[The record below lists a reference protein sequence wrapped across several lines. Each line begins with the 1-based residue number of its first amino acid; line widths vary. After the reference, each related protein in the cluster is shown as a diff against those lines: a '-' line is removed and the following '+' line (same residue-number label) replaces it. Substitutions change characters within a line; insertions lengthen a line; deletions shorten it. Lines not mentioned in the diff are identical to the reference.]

1 MKCGRGARLKF
12 PFSVT
17 VLEKK
22 SYPRAGP
29 RPPFEPG
36 PPDICQVCQVED
48 PAVQRATNPDIFL
61 RVRQAQKCPDFL
73 KNAQIT
79 SAGILKCPDFRITG
93 RTDRY
98 KISAALG
105 KDRP

>member
-1 MKCGRGARLKF
+1 MYDKAREARPKICEKLMKCGRGARLKF

-36 PPDICQVCQVED
+36 PPDICQVCKVGD
-48 PAVQRATNPDIFL
+48 PALARAL
-61 RVRQAQKCPDFL
+61 
-73 KNAQIT
+73 IT
-79 SAGILKCPDFRITG
+79 ITEVGIL
-93 RTDRY
+93 
-98 KISAALG
+98 
-105 KDRP
+105 